1 MFCAISGTVPEEPV
15 VSTNSGHLFE
25 KRLIEKH
32 IKDTGKDPVTG
43 ADTSAED
50 LLVVKNNTNIKP
62 RPSPATSIPGLLG
75 LLHNE
80 WDAVMLEQHTLR
92 QHLQNTRQELSHALY
107 QQDAAVR
114 VIARL
119 KKERDEARTAV
130 ESAVRAPPAPL
141 PEPVEAAPE
150 MANGKRAAET
160 GTEGG
165 GKRAKAGIT
174 DDIIEVL
181 TSTSAELSKGRR
193 KRPMPAGL
201 ASPSSIEQYGL
212 LSSHPLHKTS
222 EGGITAIDLSPSNDD
237 IVASAGR
244 DHTVQIYDRAQQR
257 KLSELTGH
265 TKRVTDAKFLGHQ
278 DLMVST
284 SADKTT
290 RLWAVDGD
298 SYKCKAVLTD
308 HTAEVVGVA
317 LHPTNKYFITA
328 SADKSWAFY
337 DLDSMLCMAQLS
349 NASIESAYSSV
360 ALHPDGQ
367 ILGTGTEGSVVHV
380 WETRSQNNVAK
391 FETKAG
397 APITD
402 ISFSEN
408 GYFLATAAG
417 DSVKVWDLRKLKNIK
432 TIVPYDS
439 GAPVTTVKFDYSGQY
454 LAAGG
459 MDARIYGV
467 KQDWQLLSTLSDTPQ
482 KGQHSVLSC
491 SWNKPATKLYV
502 GSVDHNLRVF
512 GASTG
517 AA

>member
-15 VSTNSGHLFE
+15 VSKTSGHLFE

-43 ADTSAED
+43 AETTVDE
-50 LLVVKNNTNIKP
+50 LLVVKNNTNLKP

-75 LLHNE
+75 LLQNE
-80 WDAVMLEQHTLR
+80 WDAVMLEQHSLR

-107 QQDAAVR
+107 QHDGAVR

-119 KKERDEARTAV
+119 KKERDEARRAL
-130 ESAVRAPPAPL
+130 ESAVRAPPAPV
-141 PEPVEAAPE
+141 PEPVEAPPD
-150 MANGKRAAET
+150 MANGKRAAED

-181 TSTSAELSKGRR
+181 TTTSAELSKGRR

-201 ASPSSIEQYGL
+201 ASAGTIEQYGL

-222 EGGITAIDLSPSNDD
+222 EGGIMAIDLSPSSED

-244 DHTVQIYDRAQQR
+244 DHTVQIYDRAQGR
-257 KLSELTGH
+257 KVGELTGH
-265 TKRVTDAKFLGHQ
+265 SKRVTDAKFLGHQ
-278 DLMVST
+278 DLMVTT
-284 SADKTT
+284 SADKTS

-298 SYKCKAVLTD
+298 AYKCKAVLSD
-308 HTAEVVGVA
+308 HSGEVVGVA

-328 SADKSWAFY
+328 SADRSWAFY
-337 DLDSMLCMAQLS
+337 DLDSMLCMAQLTS
-349 NASIESAYSSV
+349 PSIDSAYSSV

-367 ILGTGTEGSVVHV
+367 ILGTGTDDAVVHV

-391 FETKAG
+391 FETKAS
-397 APITD
+397 APVTG

-417 DSVKVWDLRKLKNIK
+417 DSVKLWDLRKLKNIK
-432 TIVPYDS
+432 TIVPYEN
-439 GAPVTTVKFDYSGQY
+439 GAPVTSVRFDNSGQY
-454 LAAGG
+454 LAVGG

-467 KQDWQLLSTLSDTPQ
+467 KQEWQLLSTLSDLPQ

-491 SWNKPATKLYV
+491 TWNKPATKLFV

-512 GASTG
+512 GPPAS
-517 AA
+517 